1 MKKII
6 SVTLFSFLSILLV
19 GCNGVPDIKGYVV
32 KREKERILVV
42 SDKAEDY
49 SSTGGQ
55 KESYDAVW
63 VSDSPKDIKLG
74 QRVQVWFSGPV
85 MTSYP
90 AKAGAKKVSIVK
102 SKKPD
107 GADLSETQALR
118 KALLN
123 KKNDENEVIVV
134 KRIKYDTKLD
144 NWTIRLRETLKTP
157 GEPEEFDL
165 QVKDK

>member
-19 GCNGVPDIKGYVV
+19 GCNGAPDTEGYVV
-32 KREKERILVV
+32 KKEEGRILVV
-42 SDKAEDY
+42 SSESEDFSSSGGLKEAY
-49 SSTGGQ
+49 SAYWVSKVPEDVELGQ
-55 KESYDAVW
+55 KV
-63 VSDSPKDIKLG
+63 
-74 QRVQVWFSGPV
+74 RVWFSGP
-85 MTSYP
+85 TTDSYP
-90 AKAGAKKVSIVK
+90 GGAGAKKVSVIK

-107 GADLSETQALR
+107 GANLSDTQALR

-123 KKNDENEVIVV
+123 EKIDENEVIVV